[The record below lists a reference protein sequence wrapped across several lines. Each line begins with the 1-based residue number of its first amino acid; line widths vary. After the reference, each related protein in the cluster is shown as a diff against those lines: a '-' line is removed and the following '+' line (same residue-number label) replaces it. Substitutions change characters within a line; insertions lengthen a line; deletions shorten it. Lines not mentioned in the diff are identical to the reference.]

1 MKLGNIAKVQS
12 GHLSRGPIEP
22 HEDGTHF
29 LLQARDVDAN
39 RLTYRTETLIR
50 FNPAMPRRD
59 WVLKSGDVLFMD
71 RGSRNF
77 SVIIKAIPD
86 PVLAAA
92 CFFIVRVSNERV
104 LPDYLCWYLNQPQ
117 VERYLIQHSGRGVH
131 MPVVRRSVL
140 ENIDVPIP
148 TLEIQKKIMETQI
161 LMKEEQALLNNLAE
175 KRKELIMATCLQ
187 AVRGRKERG

>member
-1 MKLGNIAKVQS
+1 MKLGDIAKVQS
-12 GHLSRGPIEP
+12 GHLSRGSIEP

-39 RLTYRTETLIR
+39 LLTYRTETLIR

-59 WVLKSGDVLFMD
+59 WVLKSGDVLFMA

-77 SVIIKAIPD
+77 SVIIKGIPD

-92 CFFIVRVSNERV
+92 CFFILRVSNERV